1 VLGPEHIQGAIV
13 NRTILAGVS
22 LAVLVAGCGGGDP
35 ASPTAVAAVQ
45 ITTQLGTLR
54 PGQTSQFS
62 ATAVNSLG
70 NAISGAGEVTWASSV
85 PAVASVNSQGLV
97 TALTSGTTSITATI
111 QNVQG
116 TRVVTVL
123 AIGSGAIVTMP
134 GNSFIPFE
142 VTIRVGEQVFFEFP
156 QAIHNVI
163 FENKTGAPQDIQQ
176 TRNVTIART
185 FPVAGQFL
193 YDCTLHPGMS
203 GAVRVNP

>member
-1 VLGPEHIQGAIV
+1 M
-13 NRTILAGVS
+13 NRTILAGLS
-22 LAVLVAGCGGGDP
+22 LTVLVAGCGGGDP

-70 NAISGAGEVTWASSV
+70 NSIGNAGAVTWASSI
-85 PAVASVNSQGLV
+85 PAVATVNSQGLV

-163 FENKTGAPQDIQQ
+163 FENKAGAPQDIQQ

>member
-1 VLGPEHIQGAIV
+1 V
-13 NRTILAGVS
+13 NRTIVAGLS
-22 LAVLVAGCGGGDP
+22 LTMLIAGCGGSDP

-45 ITTQLGTLR
+45 ITTSVGTLR
-54 PGQTSQFS
+54 PGQTSQFT

-70 NAISGAGEVTWASSV
+70 NSISNAGTVTWASLDANVVSIS
-85 PAVASVNSQGLV
+85 ANGLATAGVA
-97 TALTSGTTSITATI
+97 GTTSITATV
-111 QNVQG
+111 QGVQG

-123 AIGSGAIVTMP
+123 PVGTGAIVTMP

-142 VTIRVGEQVFFEFP
+142 VTIKVSEQVFFEFP

-185 FPVAGQFL
+185 FNVAGQFP
-193 YDCTLHPGMS
+193 YDCTLHPGMTGS
-203 GAVRVNP
+203 VRVNP

>member
-1 VLGPEHIQGAIV
+1 V
-13 NRTILAGVS
+13 NRTILAGLS

-85 PAVASVNSQGLV
+85 PAVASVNLQGLV

-156 QAIHNVI
+156 QTIHNVI